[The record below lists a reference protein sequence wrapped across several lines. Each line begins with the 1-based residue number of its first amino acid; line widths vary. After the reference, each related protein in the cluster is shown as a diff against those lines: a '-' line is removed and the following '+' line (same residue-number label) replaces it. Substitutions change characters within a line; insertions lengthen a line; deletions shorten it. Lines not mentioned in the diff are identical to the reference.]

1 MAPPSTV
8 AEALLTLSSQLLRTF
23 LGIVTFT
30 SLYHARRL
38 FLEPTGRSHRL
49 AGLAHLLCIFA
60 GALFVGAPPPII
72 GDEDNGTGGS
82 TSIVGGDWT
91 SNSWSYQCLLYDI
104 CLGVLGTAATL
115 TAARAF
121 PHKTLTN
128 APGQSGTLSEHA
140 YVTQGEMIE
149 HSFYQ
154 MLNLIQA
161 MYLHSVTWILEMP
174 ELHNQRNNNNNES
187 DHDGN
192 DHSIHSI
199 RQSLE
204 PMLMRLAAVWLVT
217 APWLCRHLFPV
228 NSFSANWIKDREMNS
243 KKGKPGIEKQNSW
256 LETKL
261 YQIKKWQYVF
271 YKHTILHGLNI
282 SVAFPA
288 KSAASKSE
296 AIPLPLSSSW
306 RTFWLCLNSSYVFE
320 FYLQSLVKRRFISQR
335 SMLALQRVLMTASS
349 ISALLA
355 VKGVVRPEICAMS
368 VMMNFRNR
376 GRDVLNVLFVA
387 LTAGVSSFVEV
398 N

>member
-1 MAPPSTV
+1 
-8 AEALLTLSSQLLRTF
+8 
-23 LGIVTFT
+23 
-30 SLYHARRL
+30 
-38 FLEPTGRSHRL
+38 
-49 AGLAHLLCIFA
+49 
-60 GALFVGAPPPII
+60 
-72 GDEDNGTGGS
+72 
-82 TSIVGGDWT
+82 
-91 SNSWSYQCLLYDI
+91 
-104 CLGVLGTAATL
+104 
-115 TAARAF
+115 
-121 PHKTLTN
+121 
-128 APGQSGTLSEHA
+128 
-140 YVTQGEMIE
+140 
-149 HSFYQ
+149 
-154 MLNLIQA
+154 
-161 MYLHSVTWILEMP
+161 
-174 ELHNQRNNNNNES
+174 
-187 DHDGN
+187 
-192 DHSIHSI
+192 
-199 RQSLE
+199 
-204 PMLMRLAAVWLVT
+204 
-217 APWLCRHLFPV
+217 
-228 NSFSANWIKDREMNS
+228 MNS
-243 KKGKPGIEKQNSW
+243 KKGKPGIGKQNSW